1 MWTMITTIEQERREH
16 QEIQRRMVA
25 VAQRML
31 ASKRE
36 LQQEI
41 RDDMKKP
48 EFREAINELKKRNAK
63 RTE

>member
-1 MWTMITTIEQERREH
+1 MITTIEQERREH